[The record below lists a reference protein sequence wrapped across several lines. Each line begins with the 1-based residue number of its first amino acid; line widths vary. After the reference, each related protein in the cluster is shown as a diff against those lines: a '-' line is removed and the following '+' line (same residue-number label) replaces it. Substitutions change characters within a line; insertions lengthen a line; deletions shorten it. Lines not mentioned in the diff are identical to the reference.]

1 MCRLKCCGVK
11 GWLMTDFNTSGS
23 QYLRSFAFYLMRDA
37 ELPDRQVT
45 VMHRDLFRRAG
56 IEWRD
61 GQSMASLLDSLNLQ
75 QLRALVDQL
84 RDGDDD
90 EEE

>member
-1 MCRLKCCGVK
+1 
-11 GWLMTDFNTSGS
+11 
-23 QYLRSFAFYLMRDA
+23 
-37 ELPDRQVT
+37 
-45 VMHRDLFRRAG
+45 MHRDLFRRAG

>member
-1 MCRLKCCGVK
+1 VVN
-11 GWLMTDFNTSGS
+11 FNTSGLK
-23 QYLRSFAFYLMRDA
+23 YLQLFAERLLREA
-37 ELPDRQVT
+37 ELPYRQVT

>member
-1 MCRLKCCGVK
+1 MADATATSRL
-11 GWLMTDFNTSGS
+11 
-23 QYLRSFAFYLMRDA
+23 QYLRGFAHQLLREA

-56 IEWRD
+56 IDWRD
-61 GQSMASLLDSLNLQ
+61 GQNMASLLDSLTLQ

>member
-1 MCRLKCCGVK
+1 MADTPPSNNGL
-11 GWLMTDFNTSGS
+11 
-23 QYLRSFAFYLMRDA
+23 QHLRWFAESLMRDA

-56 IEWRD
+56 IQWRD
-61 GQSMASLLDSLNLQ
+61 GQDLVELLASLDLQ
-75 QLRALVDQL
+75 QLSSLISQL
-84 RDGDDD
+84 RDVDDD

>member
-1 MCRLKCCGVK
+1 MADRTATNNGLR
-11 GWLMTDFNTSGS
+11 
-23 QYLRSFAFYLMRDA
+23 YLRSFAHQLLREV

-84 RDGDDD
+84 RDGDGD
-90 EEE
+90 EEED

>member
-1 MCRLKCCGVK
+1 MV
-11 GWLMTDFNTSGS
+11 DYIVSGP
-23 QYLRSFAFYLMRDA
+23 QYLRSFAFHLMRDA
-37 ELPDRQVT
+37 ELPERQVT

-61 GQSMASLLDSLNLQ
+61 GQSMASLLDGLNLQ

>member
-1 MCRLKCCGVK
+1 MQLFAERL
-11 GWLMTDFNTSGS
+11 
-23 QYLRSFAFYLMRDA
+23 LREA
-37 ELPDRQVT
+37 ELPYRQVT

>member
-1 MCRLKCCGVK
+1 MADA
-11 GWLMTDFNTSGS
+11 TATSGL
-23 QYLRSFAFYLMRDA
+23 QYLRGFTHRLLREA
-37 ELPDRQVT
+37 ELPYRQVT

-61 GQSMASLLDSLNLQ
+61 GQSMVSLLDSLNLQ

-84 RDGDDD
+84 RDGDDG
-90 EEE
+90 EVE

>member
-1 MCRLKCCGVK
+1 MAD
-11 GWLMTDFNTSGS
+11 TTSSNGLHH
-23 QYLRSFAFYLMRDA
+23 LRWFAESLMRDA

-61 GQSMASLLDSLNLQ
+61 GQDLVELLASLDLQ
-75 QLRALVDQL
+75 QLRGLIGQL
-84 RDGDDD
+84 RDANG
-90 EEE
+90 EED

>member
-1 MCRLKCCGVK
+1 MVN
-11 GWLMTDFNTSGS
+11 FNTSGLK
-23 QYLRSFAFYLMRDA
+23 YLQLFAERLLREA
-37 ELPDRQVT
+37 ELPHRQVT
-45 VMHRDLFRRAG
+45 VMHRDLFRRAQ
-56 IEWRD
+56 IQWRD
-61 GQSMASLLDSLNLQ
+61 GQDMAGLLDSLNLQ

>member
-1 MCRLKCCGVK
+1 MAD
-11 GWLMTDFNTSGS
+11 TTSSNGL
-23 QYLRSFAFYLMRDA
+23 QYLRSFTHRLLREA

>member
-1 MCRLKCCGVK
+1 MV
-11 GWLMTDFNTSGS
+11 DFTVSGP
-23 QYLRSFAFYLMRDA
+23 QYLRSFAHRLLCEA

-45 VMHRDLFRRAG
+45 VMHRDLFRKAG

-75 QLRALVDQL
+75 QLRALIDQL

-90 EEE
+90 EEED

>member
-1 MCRLKCCGVK
+1 MADRAP
-11 GWLMTDFNTSGS
+11 TDGLP
-23 QYLRSFAFYLMRDA
+23 YLRGFAHQLLREA

-45 VMHRDLFRRAG
+45 VMHRDLFRRAH
-56 IEWRD
+56 IDWQD
-61 GQSMASLLDSLNLQ
+61 GQNMATLLDSLNLQ